1 MTGFIFSYTHTMAEM
16 REISEM
22 RVMKRILATALC
34 VVMILGVTGCG
45 ESGPDEDDRGEGGK
59 RQEQEMARKPLY
71 EQGLHVLALMN
82 EKAHSEEYLSAMG
95 ASQLTDSEYFQIIK
109 SHDYITPDKIY
120 TVVFPNDMPDMLL
133 ALAMKI
139 DTGEMSDAL
148 RESLY
153 HQFFVNIPTLMISS
167 QGATAIAVA
176 SLITENF
183 LFVDDSVG
191 KQNLICLYCFEDAY
205 PIVVTFTYGEDGAIE
220 ARGSFLIVDDFA
232 FDSEEEVWESFEHTQ
247 FGRFLVKLDDLEI
260 TQVK

>member
-1 MTGFIFSYTHTMAEM
+1 
-16 REISEM
+16 M
-22 RVMKRILATALC
+22 RVMKRFLATALC
-34 VVMILGVTGCG
+34 VVMLLGAAGCG

-82 EKAHSEEYLSAMG
+82 EKAHSEEYISAVG
-95 ASQLTDSEYFQIIK
+95 ASQLTDSEYFQKIK
-109 SHDYITPDKIY
+109 SHDYNTPDKIY
-120 TVVFPNDMPDMLL
+120 TVVFSDDMSDMLL
-133 ALAMKI
+133 NTMGI

-153 HQFFVNIPTLMISS
+153 HQFFVSIPTHMSSS

-176 SLITENF
+176 SLITESF
-183 LFVDDSVG
+183 LFVDDSAG
-191 KQNLICLYCFEDAY
+191 EQNLMCLYCFEDAY
-205 PIVVTFTYGEDGAIE
+205 PIMVTFAFGEDGAIE

-232 FDSEEEVWESFEHTQ
+232 FDSEEDIRESFESFYGTQ
-247 FGRFLVKLDDLEI
+247 LGRFLVNFIDLEI